1 MKLELKEHISQKTD
15 SSLKSLKANLELNKD
30 IEDTEV
36 KKRVKDM
43 LTLVNKELKARN
55 LS

>member
-1 MKLELKEHISQKTD
+1 MKLELKDHISQKSD
-15 SSLKSLKANLELNKD
+15 SSLKSLKANLELNKNT
-30 IEDTEV
+30 ENTEV
-36 KKRVKDM
+36 KKRVKNM